1 LVLTNH
7 TIAYPASY
15 KECGYL
21 LFIAKIQTTTGVSTL
36 LSEISTKTF
45 SDKRNALV
53 TEEDISASVPLW
65 PAYKRDGGEIIVFQA
80 NSTHVEKDD
89 FRKEGMEFWMRTWD
103 QTMMLTRGMAG
114 YN

>member
-1 LVLTNH
+1 
-7 TIAYPASY
+7 
-15 KECGYL
+15 

-36 LSEISTKTF
+36 ISEISTKTF
-45 SDKRNALV
+45 SDNRKTLV
-53 TEEDISASVPLW
+53 TEEDISARVPLW
-65 PAYKRDGGEIIVFQA
+65 PAYKRDGEIIVFQA

>member
-1 LVLTNH
+1 M
-7 TIAYPASY
+7 
-15 KECGYL
+15 
-21 LFIAKIQTTTGVSTL
+21 QRMW
-36 LSEISTKTF
+36 ISF
-45 SDKRNALV
+45 VHSQDPNDHEL
-53 TEEDISASVPLW
+53 TEEDISAPVPLW
-65 PAYKRDGGEIIVFQA
+65 PAYKRDEGEIIVLQA

>member
-1 LVLTNH
+1 M
-7 TIAYPASY
+7 
-15 KECGYL
+15 
-21 LFIAKIQTTTGVSTL
+21 STL
-36 LSEISTKTF
+36 PSEISTKTF